1 MTPVGKALWYIES
14 HFAEEVTLDDV
25 AACGGVSRFHL
36 SRAFGM
42 ATGRSIMRYVRGRRL
57 TEAARGLAD
66 GAPDILSV
74 ALDAGYG
81 SHEAF
86 TRAFHDQFGM
96 TPEAVRER
104 RCLDNLEL
112 VEPLRMDDNPTV
124 TLDPPRF
131 ENGKA
136 LLIAGL
142 GARYSCE
149 SLAGIPG
156 QWQRFAPHI
165 GHLPGQVGR
174 TAYGVCC
181 NGDDAGSIDYVCGVE
196 VRDFAE
202 LPPEFTRLRLAA
214 RRYAVFRHRDHVSTI
229 RGSFNAIFSRWLP
242 ESGHELA
249 DAPDFERY
257 GDDFDPETGRGGVEI
272 WVPIKG

>member
-1 MTPVGKALWYIES
+1 MNPVGKALWYIET

-36 SRAFGM
+36 SRAFGV

-57 TEAARGLAD
+57 TEAARRLAD

-86 TRAFHDQFGM
+86 TRAFRDQFGV
-96 TPEAVRER
+96 TPETVREQR
-104 RCLDNLEL
+104 RLDNIEL
-112 VEPLRMDDNPTV
+112 VEPHRMDDIATV
-124 TLDPPRF
+124 KLDSPRF
-131 ENGKA
+131 ENGRP

-142 GARYSCE
+142 GARYNCE
-149 SLAGIPG
+149 NLAGIPG

-165 GHLPGQVGR
+165 GNLPRQVG
-174 TAYGVCC
+174 TAAYGVCC
-181 NGDDAGSIDYVCGVE
+181 NVDDTGAIDYVCGVE
-196 VRDFAE
+196 VSDFDV
-202 LPPEFTRLRLAA
+202 LPGDFTRLRLPAQ
-214 RRYAVFRHRDHVSTI
+214 RYAVFLHRDHVSTI
-229 RGSFNAIFSRWLP
+229 RSSFSAIFSDWLP
-242 ESGHELA
+242 HSGHEPA

-257 GDDFDPETGRGGVEI
+257 DERFNAVTGRGGVEI